1 MLTFV
6 RTTIILE
13 DSVAREAKR
22 LAARRGITLSDLV
35 GEALRALLAEPAR
48 PAPKFEMVTYGEGAT
63 ASHHEPGDMADALE
77 QDDRRSL
84 GD

>member
-1 MLTFV
+1 M
-6 RTTIILE
+6 RTTIVLDDRI
-13 DSVAREAKR
+13 AREAKR

-35 GEALRALLAEPAR
+35 GEALRGVLAEPTR
-48 PAPKFEMVTYGEGAT
+48 PAPKFEMVTYGEGAPRT
-63 ASHHEPGDMADALE
+63 HHEPQDLAAALE